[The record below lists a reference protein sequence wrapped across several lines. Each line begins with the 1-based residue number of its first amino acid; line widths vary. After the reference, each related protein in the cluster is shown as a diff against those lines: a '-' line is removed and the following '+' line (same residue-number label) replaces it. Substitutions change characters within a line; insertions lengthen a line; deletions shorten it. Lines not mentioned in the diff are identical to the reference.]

1 MRELISAAI
10 GIGIGFVAG
19 RLGRRPTPAPTGP
32 SLPASAPDAGI
43 TAAELRSDLASVALT
58 VATDLAPPE
67 HVLDRGAVARF
78 VTELLSRRVTADR
91 RLIAET
97 ISGRMGA
104 LMSALEAGDLDSAG
118 THARRLEELLNRAL
132 AGVSTG

>member
-1 MRELISAAI
+1 M
-10 GIGIGFVAG
+10 
-19 RLGRRPTPAPTGP
+19 
-32 SLPASAPDAGI
+32 
-43 TAAELRSDLASVALT
+43 ALT

-97 ISGRMGA
+97 VSGRMGA
-104 LMSALEAGDLDSAG
+104 LLSALEAGDLDASR
-118 THARRLEELLNRAL
+118 THARRLEELLSKAL
-132 AGVSTG
+132 VSVST